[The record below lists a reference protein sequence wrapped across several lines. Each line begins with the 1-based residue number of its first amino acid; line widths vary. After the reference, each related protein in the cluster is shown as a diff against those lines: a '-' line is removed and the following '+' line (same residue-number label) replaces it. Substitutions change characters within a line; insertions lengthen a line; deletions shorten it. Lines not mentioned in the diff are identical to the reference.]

1 MSDDH
6 SPNSVIPGN
15 LADWRP
21 DFVISGLAGR
31 AAYLEAGAHRMD
43 RQAQRLNP
51 ADNRPRIVS
60 ALQKATDQGQFYQ
73 LLLSTP
79 ITHLLEDQQNPWP
92 FPDSMPE
99 TAVGEP
105 EKEHHDL
112 AGNSALAFVNEFQQY

>member
-6 SPNSVIPGN
+6 SPNSVILGN

-60 ALQKATDQGQFYQ
+60 ALQKATDQEQFYQ

-92 FPDSMPE
+92 FPRQH
-99 TAVGEP
+99 A
-105 EKEHHDL
+105 
-112 AGNSALAFVNEFQQY
+112 